1 MFSACL
7 RHATHWIKSASCS
20 PSWFLNGR
28 LQANVK
34 LLTATPLL
42 VYLSSG
48 SLTRRPAS
56 TVLLIMFILLI
67 VQKYSSVLVFHS
79 VLPLSFLVRLRYP
92 LPSSSFLFVIA
103 PVLLIYLICA
113 SVCAKLRLADRQ
125 EVPMYFFDTQLHLCL
140 AVITGCSTS

>member
-79 VLPLSFLVRLRYP
+79 ILPLSFLVRLRYP
-92 LPSSSFLFVIA
+92 FPSSSFMFIHSLILLLFLVY
-103 PVLLIYLICA
+103 LL
-113 SVCAKLRLADRQ
+113 VC
-125 EVPMYFFDTQLHLCL
+125 T
-140 AVITGCSTS
+140 